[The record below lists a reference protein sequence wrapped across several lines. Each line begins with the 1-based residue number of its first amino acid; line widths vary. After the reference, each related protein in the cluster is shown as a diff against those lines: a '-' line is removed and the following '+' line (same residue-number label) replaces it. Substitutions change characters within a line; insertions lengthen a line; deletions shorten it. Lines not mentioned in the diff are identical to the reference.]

1 MSKEE
6 GRMDTFIIL
15 GNWTAQ
21 GMARMKETP
30 ARIEATRQEIAAAGG
45 KMIAWYLTM
54 GRYDFVVITEAP
66 NAATAA
72 AMLLATGMRGNIST
86 ETLRAFTE
94 GEFKGI
100 VSQMP

>member
-1 MSKEE
+1 ME
-6 GRMDTFIIL
+6 TYLIL

-21 GMARMKETP
+21 GMASMKDTP
-30 ARIEATRQEIAAAGG
+30 ARIEETRQAIAAAGG

-54 GRYDFVVITEAP
+54 GRYDFAVITEAP

-72 AMLLATGMRGNIST
+72 AMLLSTGMRGNIST

-94 GEFKGI
+94 AEFKGI
-100 VSQMP
+100 VSQVP